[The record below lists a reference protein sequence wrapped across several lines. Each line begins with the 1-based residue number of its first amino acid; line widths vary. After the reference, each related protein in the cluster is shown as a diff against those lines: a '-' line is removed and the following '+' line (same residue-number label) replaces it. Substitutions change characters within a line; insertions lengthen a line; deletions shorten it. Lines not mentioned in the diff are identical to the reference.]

1 MERRYLQKHDF
12 TFREL
17 RDAVEEQLP
26 QKSTESPTSFIPAHQ
41 SLMFCLSCRHRRY
54 PLASSVDALSFP
66 ECPTLT
72 YKVYLTLHTLHMK
85 EQLCLIIFRQKCI
98 MCLWPST
105 QPWPLT
111 FLALLRF
118 GIHIMLC
125 HHWQWQTDMNGV
137 KFSHMVPPEPGC
149 APMKRPQQSIYNW
162 WGGHMNPIKSPCE
175 VQLMEIHGKMG
186 HFAWGSL
193 TGF

>member
-1 MERRYLQKHDF
+1 MISLLGNWGMLLRSNYLRSQQK
-12 TFREL
+12 
-17 RDAVEEQLP
+17 VQPVSSQLT
-26 QKSTESPTSFIPAHQ
+26 SHWCFVSHADTEGIPWHHQ
-41 SLMFCLSCRHRRY
+41 F
-54 PLASSVDALSFP
+54 DALSFP

-72 YKVYLTLHTLHMK
+72 YKVCLTLQTLHIK
-85 EQLCLIIFRQKCI
+85 KQLCSIIFRQKCI

-149 APMKRPQQSIYNW
+149 APMKRPPQSIYNW